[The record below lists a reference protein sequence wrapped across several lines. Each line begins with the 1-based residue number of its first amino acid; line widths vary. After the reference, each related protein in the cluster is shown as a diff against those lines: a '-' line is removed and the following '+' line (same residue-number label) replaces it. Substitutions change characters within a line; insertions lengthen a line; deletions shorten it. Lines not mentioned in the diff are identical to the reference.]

1 MIFIA
6 AFAFAIATLMH
17 LLGWGS
23 GKIDVTLFEL
33 IGFLCLALSFCPW
46 GWLPV
51 ARRRDGT

>member
-6 AFAFAIATLMH
+6 ALSFAIALILELAGVNKGHVDPYT
-17 LLGWGS
+17 
-23 GKIDVTLFEL
+23 FEL